1 MGETPLPNLKK
12 ISDPLDRYVAS
23 LPFSRMQVST
33 YCNEVSKAF
42 EDPQASVENLRS
54 ELLKAPAFAQFDEEE
69 IERLFEALLAVKKSD
84 DVNVSPCISFQL
96 LGILWCV
103 GSAKEKARCLSEI
116 VNSQEI
122 GSISSNGESMKE
134 SLQLMF
140 FLASQFTVERSLKT
154 QDKKFRPSESHQILF
169 ERLAPEGIDCSK
181 VLEALI
187 FGEPEDKDEEKIGA
201 MKCIFGP
208 TSLSATDSDA
218 DELTCK
224 DFIERCSTE

>member
-1 MGETPLPNLKK
+1 MDNTGMGEMPLPNLKK

-42 EDPQASVENLRS
+42 EDPQTSVENLRS
-54 ELLKAPAFAQFDEEE
+54 ELLKAPASAQFEEEE
-69 IERLFEALLAVKKSD
+69 IERLFEALLAVTMSTHL
-84 DVNVSPCISFQL
+84 PYISFQL

-134 SLQLMF
+134 SL
-140 FLASQFTVERSLKT
+140 
-154 QDKKFRPSESHQILF
+154 
-169 ERLAPEGIDCSK
+169 
-181 VLEALI
+181 
-187 FGEPEDKDEEKIGA
+187 
-201 MKCIFGP
+201 
-208 TSLSATDSDA
+208 
-218 DELTCK
+218 
-224 DFIERCSTE
+224 